1 MATLKRIEPAS
12 AMKIGAIIYAFLGL
26 FIGIVMAC
34 VSLVAGSLTGMG
46 GNVMGMRIFGVG
58 MGFGAIVV
66 APIIYAIIGA
76 IGAGIA
82 AVVYNLAARWM
93 GGLEV
98 DIS

>member
-58 MGFGAIVV
+58 MGFGAIIV

-76 IGAGIA
+76 IGVGIA

>member
-12 AMKIGAIIYAFLGL
+12 ALKIGAIIYAFLGL
-26 FIGIVMAC
+26 FIGIIMAC
-34 VSLVAGSLTGMG
+34 VSLVAGSLTGIG
-46 GNVMGMRIFGVG
+46 GNAMGMRTFGAG

-66 APIIYAIIGA
+66 APIVYGIIGA

>member
-12 AMKIGAIIYAFLGL
+12 ALKIGAIIYAFLGL
-26 FIGIVMAC
+26 FIGIIMAC

-46 GNVMGMRIFGVG
+46 GNAMGMRTFGFG
-58 MGFGAIVV
+58 MGFGAILV
-66 APIIYAIIGA
+66 APIVSGIIGA
-76 IGAGIA
+76 IGAGLA
-82 AVVYNLAARWM
+82 AVVYNPAARWM

>member
-12 AMKIGAIIYAFLGL
+12 AVKIGAIIYAFLGL

>member
-1 MATLKRIEPAS
+1 
-12 AMKIGAIIYAFLGL
+12 
-26 FIGIVMAC
+26 
-34 VSLVAGSLTGMG
+34 
-46 GNVMGMRIFGVG
+46 MGMRIFGVG
-58 MGFGAIVV
+58 MGFGAIIV

>member
-46 GNVMGMRIFGVG
+46 GYVMGMRIFGVG